1 VDVIFDEE
9 FGSKTMALK
18 AATKFVLTEN
28 ITDAVHDA
36 VIVVSHSW
44 KALEKYPGLK
54 SLYPVLEN
62 YSKINASL
70 DKCTVSLIPT
80 DAVSSHRLFYSS
92 TGTVNTD
99 FDDVRRYQKASTAGV
114 KAAVSAGV
122 KFPLLI
128 TIPYERFSQA
138 ELVSAVGGL
147 HSAYTPY
154 HIRSEDYQTLKLD
167 GLGIYPI
174 ADKSQKFIELIQGI
188 ERSFIVSRDI
198 GDGDPQRMAPP
209 KVAEYVQELFKGSS
223 VKVTVDSDQEKIKK
237 EYPLLAAVNRSA
249 NDVPEH
255 QARII
260 WLEYSNEEEPKNAQ
274 KEFETLMLVGKGVT
288 LDTGGVDVKTGGH
301 MYGMSRD
308 KYGAAVVAGF
318 FEALNLLKPKG
329 LKVKAAMCMVRNSIG
344 SNAYTCDE
352 IIVSRSKK
360 RIAITNTDAEG
371 RLAMLD
377 PLTKMREEAGNEKN
391 PHLYTIA
398 TLTGH
403 EVLSYGYHAAIMDN
417 GPARALRHAETLQ
430 HTSDIFGQP
439 MEISRLHSEDIEFNN
454 AQSEHADIRQGNTL
468 PSVQTLRGHM
478 SPAAF
483 LIRGS
488 RIDEHGIDSTKPIKY
503 THLDIGSCM
512 TEAPHVSYPN
522 PLFAL
527 IGYHILPRLG

>member
-1 VDVIFDEE
+1 
-9 FGSKTMALK
+9 MALK
-18 AATKFVLTEN
+18 AATKCVLTEN
-28 ITDAVHDA
+28 FADSMYDA

-44 KALEKYPGLK
+44 KALEKYPNFKAL
-54 SLYPVLEN
+54 STVLES
-62 YSKINASL
+62 YSQINASI
-70 DKCTVSLIPT
+70 DKGTVSLIPT
-80 DAVSSHRLFYSS
+80 EAVSSRRFFYSS
-92 TGTVNTD
+92 TGTVATD
-99 FDDVRRYQKASTAGV
+99 FDDVRRYQKASQNAIKIAVSTGV
-114 KAAVSAGV
+114 KY
-122 KFPLLI
+122 PLLI
-128 TIPYERFSQA
+128 TIPYERFPQA
-138 ELVSAVGGL
+138 ELVSAIGGL

-154 HIRSEDYQTLKLD
+154 HIRSEDNKLHKLE
-167 GLGIYPI
+167 GLGIFPI
-174 ADKSQKFIELIQGI
+174 KDKSQKFLDLIHGI

-209 KVAEYVQELFKGSS
+209 KVAEYIQELFQGSS

-237 EYPLLAAVNRSA
+237 EYPLLAAVSRSA
-249 NDVPEH
+249 NDVVEH
-255 QARII
+255 QARVI
-260 WLEYSNEEEPKNAQ
+260 WLEYSNNEKPKNAE
-274 KEFETLMLVGKGVT
+274 KEFETLMMVGKGVT

-301 MYGMSRD
+301 MFGMCRD
-308 KYGAAVVAGF
+308 KYGSAIVAGF
-318 FEALNLLKPKG
+318 FEALNVLKPKG
-329 LKVKAAMCMVRNSIG
+329 IKVKAAMCMVRNSIG

-360 RIAITNTDAEG
+360 RIAIANTDAEG

-377 PLTKMREEAGNEKN
+377 PLTKMREEALNEKN

-403 EVLSYGYHAAIMDN
+403 EVLTYGYHAAIMDN
-417 GPARALRHAETLQ
+417 GPARAVQHAETLQ

-454 AQSEHADIRQGNTL
+454 ALSEHADIRQGGTL

-478 SPAAF
+478 SPGAF

-488 RIDEHGIDSTKPIKY
+488 RIDEYGIDSKNPIKY

-527 IGYHILPRLG
+527 IGHHILPRMD